1 MIQSGKVSPA
11 QPLGSD
17 RLTIIHYICQLGK
30 LHLLKEIASTHPE
43 SIVHT
48 VLSQYSLLHCACKHG
63 QICIVQYLID
73 NGLYDETVLTTDGD
87 SSPLH
92 LAVEGG
98 QLSVVAYLIEQS
110 ICHPV
115 LVDKDGNTPIQASC
129 LHGQFDIVKYLE
141 KTGKYD
147 PNVVNCHTQQTP
159 LHVAAKKGHV
169 NIVQYL
175 VEEGKFDPSCI
186 DDVGRTPL
194 YLAVWNG
201 RFKTVQYL
209 ASKSEGELLATTT
222 REDMLDDGSPV
233 AAGKTPLHAA
243 CLRGHFDIVQYLVEE
258 CHCNLTCSDAKGN
271 LPLHSAS
278 AGGNT
283 TVVKY
288 LIEECKCDPM
298 SVRSDEQFQSV
309 PLHFA
314 ASYGHLPITKYLI
327 EEHGCDPMNCTKT
340 GCAPLHLASENGHFD
355 TVKYLIEECK
365 CDPMCYDGYEV
376 NPWVPLHF
384 AASNGHL
391 PITKYLIEEH
401 GCDPMCRTKQGKAP
415 LHLVAEKGHF
425 DTMKYLIEKQGC
437 DPRCQAM
444 LGTTALYF
452 AAENEHIKV
461 VNYLLEKGADPII
474 LASSFL
480 QFTNEHYP
488 FLFCYRADFPLA
500 GTKVFVLGNQGAGK
514 SSLVESLKQEDK
526 WFLGRF
532 TNVQVSPNT
541 AGIISHLFTSQNFGD
556 VMLYDFAGHS
566 VYYASHSVLIQN
578 GTGSS
583 QVLVFVLVL
592 DLRLP
597 MGDFTSQLEY
607 WVSFLMCTCSAK
619 MLLVIVGS
627 HYDHPMRSIDFQAK
641 KAVITKFKETM
652 NEARLSVSFVPLD
665 CRKAKSTGIDE
676 IRRIIC
682 QLSKGMNGKG
692 MICTFHYM
700 LLAFFRWSFGNTIAF
715 QLSEAIDRLWCTS
728 IPFPSIDEEYV
739 YTLCED
745 LCAVSCIL
753 FLKNKTP
760 LKSWIA
766 LDQSKVLNEI
776 QRFKQNDDFVS
787 TMKHITTGIV
797 PHSLLVNNFANL
809 NEVTLDFVLKY
820 MVEMEYCQLVDGGV
834 LGKPI
839 LDEPH
844 YFFPDQVLGES
855 ATHVWP
861 SDEKYKRYFGWLLKC
876 KHDFFFPRI
885 VQVLLLRLATQK
897 QLVGIQDDISENSL
911 SQLRPGTKIWKS
923 GVSWIDESCE
933 VVVEIIENST
943 GILVMTRCWNDYE
956 VSHCRVRS
964 AVIKTILKVKEDIC
978 PQLETEEFIINPKQT
993 NQYPPPHTSSL
1004 QLVNICELPD
1014 RCSESDVVILYSMH
1028 DSGLYTQMAVADLIG
1043 FDPFL
1048 MLSKAGL
1055 NILFNRQDHVM
1066 SSDTLRDIADDL
1078 SEHWEP
1084 MCKVLGLQ
1092 SKEFQRKLKDNPPDP
1107 TDKCLSAITEACIVS
1122 TGGPVTNTWLREKL
1136 EKYSIVGENNLH
1148 VSDAIILSIIII

>member
-1 MIQSGKVSPA
+1 M
-11 QPLGSD
+11 
-17 RLTIIHYICQLGK
+17 
-30 LHLLKEIASTHPE
+30 
-43 SIVHT
+43 
-48 VLSQYSLLHCACKHG
+48 
-63 QICIVQYLID
+63 
-73 NGLYDETVLTTDGD
+73 
-87 SSPLH
+87 
-92 LAVEGG
+92 
-98 QLSVVAYLIEQS
+98 
-110 ICHPV
+110 
-115 LVDKDGNTPIQASC
+115 
-129 LHGQFDIVKYLE
+129 
-141 KTGKYD
+141 
-147 PNVVNCHTQQTP
+147 
-159 LHVAAKKGHV
+159 
-169 NIVQYL
+169 
-175 VEEGKFDPSCI
+175 

-209 ASKSEGELLATTT
+209 ASKSEGELLAITTGK
-222 REDMLDDGSPV
+222 DMLDDGSPV
-233 AAGKTPLHAA
+233 AAGNTPLHAA
-243 CLRGHFDIVQYLVEE
+243 CLHGHFDIVQYLVEE
-258 CHCNLTCSDAKGN
+258 CHCNLTCSDASGN

-278 AGGNT
+278 AGRNT
-283 TVVKY
+283 KIVKY

-298 SVRSDEQFQSV
+298 LMRSDEFV
-309 PLHFA
+309 PLHLA
-314 ASYGHLPITKYLI
+314 ASNGYLPITKFLI
-327 EEHGCDPMNCTKT
+327 EEHDCDPMRCTKT
-340 GCAPLHLASENGHFD
+340 GCAALHLASENGHFD
-355 TVKYLIEECK
+355 TVKYLIEEYK
-365 CDPMCYDGYEV
+365 CDPMCYDGDKV
-376 NPWVPLHF
+376 NPLVPLHF

-401 GCDPMCRTKQGKAP
+401 GCDPMCCTKKGAAP
-415 LHLVAEKGHF
+415 IHQASANGHF
-425 DTMKYLIEKQGC
+425 DTVKYLIEECKCDPMSVQCDEQFQWVPLLLAANNGHLPITRYLIEEHGCDPMHCTKTGHAPIHLASQKGYYDTVKYLIEECQCDPMSLQCDEQIQWAPLHFAASNGHLPITKYLIEEHGCDPMCCAKKGEAPIHQASENGHFDTVKYLIEECKCDPMSVSSDEQFQSVPLHFAASNGHLPITKYLIEEHGCDPMCCTKEGAAPIHQASENGHFDTVTYLIEECKCDPMSMRMCQTKGGKDPLHLAAEKVHFYIVQYLIERQGC
-437 DPRCQAM
+437 DPMCQKKLVRKALHCAVEKKHAM
-444 LGTTALYF
+444 L
-452 AAENEHIKV
+452 V
-461 VNYLLEKGADPII
+461 DYLLMKGANPTIV
-474 LASSFL
+474 ASSFL
-480 QFTNEHYP
+480 HFTEEHYP
-488 FLFCYRADFPLA
+488 FLSCYNPDFPLA
-500 GTKVFVLGNQGAGK
+500 GTKVFVLGNQVVGK
-514 SSLVESLKQEDK
+514 SSLVESLKQEEK
-526 WFLGRF
+526 WFRGRF

-541 AGIISHLFTSQNFGD
+541 AGIISHLYVSQNFGD

-597 MGDFTSQLEY
+597 TGDFTSQLEY
-607 WVSFLMCTCSAK
+607 WVSFLMCTCSTK
-619 MLLVIVGS
+619 MSLVIAGS
-627 HYDHPMRSIDFQAK
+627 HYDHLLKSSIDFQAK

-652 NEARLSVSFVPLD
+652 NDARLSVSFVPLD
-665 CRKAKSTGIDE
+665 CRKAKSPGIDE
-676 IRRIIC
+676 IRHIIC
-682 QLSKGMNGKG
+682 QLSKGINGKG

-715 QLSEAIDRLWCTS
+715 QLSEAIERLWCTS

-834 LGKPI
+834 LGKPM

-861 SDEKYKRYFGWLLKC
+861 SDEKYTRYFGWLLKC

-933 VVVEIIENST
+933 VVVEIQCPLLNQ
-943 GILVMTRCWNDYE
+943 
-956 VSHCRVRS
+956 
-964 AVIKTILKVKEDIC
+964 KTSMKV
-978 PQLETEEFIINPKQT
+978 
-993 NQYPPPHTSSL
+993 
-1004 QLVNICELPD
+1004 
-1014 RCSESDVVILYSMH
+1014 
-1028 DSGLYTQMAVADLIG
+1028 
-1043 FDPFL
+1043 
-1048 MLSKAGL
+1048 
-1055 NILFNRQDHVM
+1055 
-1066 SSDTLRDIADDL
+1066 
-1078 SEHWEP
+1078 
-1084 MCKVLGLQ
+1084 
-1092 SKEFQRKLKDNPPDP
+1092 
-1107 TDKCLSAITEACIVS
+1107 
-1122 TGGPVTNTWLREKL
+1122 
-1136 EKYSIVGENNLH
+1136 
-1148 VSDAIILSIIII
+1148 